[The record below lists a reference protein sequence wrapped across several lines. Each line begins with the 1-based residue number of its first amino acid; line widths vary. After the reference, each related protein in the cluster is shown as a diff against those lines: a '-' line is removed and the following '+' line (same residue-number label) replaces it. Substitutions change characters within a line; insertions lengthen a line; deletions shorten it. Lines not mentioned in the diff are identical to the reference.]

1 MQSCY
6 IFRDSHFFLKAQWHL
21 RNPIERPLCEIEH
34 LKKNSFWR
42 PLLWDGNGPL
52 FPGLRYHFGKRKG
65 KEDNHHTST
74 LHNGPGLSTC

>member
-34 LKKNSFWR
+34 LKK
-42 PLLWDGNGPL
+42 
-52 FPGLRYHFGKRKG
+52 K
-65 KEDNHHTST
+65 
-74 LHNGPGLSTC
+74 